1 MIACLTEADTIPC
14 MKYRN
19 RNVIIIG
26 VILAVVVFMVVFGLL
41 AVLLTAG
48 ATA

>member
-1 MIACLTEADTIPC
+1 MIACIAQADTIRR
-14 MKYRN
+14 MKNRN

-26 VILAVVVFMVVFGLL
+26 VVIAVVVFMVVFGLL

-48 ATA
+48 STV